1 MPWPSVTPLN
11 PALVP
16 SADTIAYASLYP
28 RSGAVSRCFG
38 GRTGQPAI
46 GLAVGADDDRIW
58 RGRAVRALRH
68 TVRCG
73 GDRRGL
79 CDSCGLRDAVLY
91 YLAHRQIL
99 AELHFP
105 PSEGVARFVSRINRV
120 PLACPDPAC
129 QPFPCSAT
137 AAGDGQ
143 PVLLVRIDQIAVGDP
158 IHMNNDVDYLPS
170 VIGAVDMLLHEKRE
184 VVAVVRSDRL

>member
-38 GRTGQPAI
+38 VRTGQPAI
-46 GLAVGADDDRIW
+46 GLAVDADDGRVW

-68 TVRCG
+68 TVRGG

-79 CDSCGLRDAVLY
+79 CDCCGLGDAVLDH
-91 YLAHRQIL
+91 LAHRQHL
-99 AELHFP
+99 A
-105 PSEGVARFVSRINRV
+105 
-120 PLACPDPAC
+120 
-129 QPFPCSAT
+129 
-137 AAGDGQ
+137 
-143 PVLLVRIDQIAVGDP
+143 
-158 IHMNNDVDYLPS
+158 
-170 VIGAVDMLLHEKRE
+170 
-184 VVAVVRSDRL
+184 